1 MGCLGLTYKPNIDD
15 VRESPA
21 LKITQDLIK
30 DNYKLLVSEPNLL
43 KYKELKLHHYEEV
56 IKKSDLIFILV
67 AHKEFK
73 LIKSDDKKIY
83 DFCGIT

>member
-1 MGCLGLTYKPNIDD
+1 MGCLGLTYPNIDD

-21 LKITQDLIK
+21 LKITQELIK

-43 KYKELKLHHYEEV
+43 KYKELKLHHYEEQ
-56 IKKSDLIFILV
+56 KSDLVFILV

-73 LIKSDDKKIY
+73 LIKSDDKNI
-83 DFCGIT
+83 